1 MPSTASSNAS
11 PSSTPLSIAR
21 ASIDKALLTWILI
34 LGCLIGGFWGFVS
47 MGRLEDPAFSIKT
60 AVVITQYPGASA
72 EDVSREVS
80 EPLES
85 AIQQMSEIDY
95 ITSSNSPGLSRITV
109 NIRMEFGPDALPQI
123 WDKLRHRV
131 SDAVGDLPDGA
142 RAPQVNDGF
151 GDVYG
156 IFMAVTTPGF
166 SDSEIHDLASYL
178 RRNLLAVDGVA
189 SVELD
194 GLPDEVIYVE
204 PNQAILN
211 NLALSPSSIMQAIST
226 ANPVNKTG
234 ALHEQ
239 GQITRLAAPKGS
251 SSVEQIGNLTI
262 GASGK
267 LISIHDFASV
277 SRATNDNPNRLV
289 RFDGERAFTLGI
301 SGREDLNIVDI
312 GHRVDS
318 RLEALMQ
325 DIPYGVE
332 FHPIYQQHLVVEQ
345 ASDNFLINLALSISI
360 VITILGLFMGWR
372 AAIVVGST
380 LLLTVVGTLF
390 FMAWFGIEMQ
400 RISLGALIIA
410 MGMLVDNAIVIAE
423 GMQSEMRMGKTSRD
437 AVGNVA
443 SKTQIPLLGATVIAI
458 MAFAGIGLSSDAT
471 GEFLFSLFAVIAI
484 SLLLSWVL
492 AVTVTPL
499 LGHYLF
505 RSGKNG
511 GQDPYDGLIFRAY
524 GSLLN
529 GALQLRWFVVGGLI
543 LLTAI
548 CYAGFGQVK
557 QEFFPPSNTP
567 LFFVHYKL
575 PQGTDIKKTSADM
588 HILESWLSQR
598 EDVVSTATF
607 IGRGASRFML
617 TYQAEESLKSYG
629 HLIIRARSLED
640 IPSLR
645 EDLTTFAESTL
656 PDGLFRTERLAFG
669 PGGGTPI
676 QGRFSGPDP
685 KKLRQLADEAKARML
700 AASDRVANVRQ
711 DWYEQELVLRPDYV
725 EDQALIAGVSRGDI
739 SNMLQMATEGLTA
752 GIYREGDRRIPIM
765 LRTSAT
771 TERQSSYLMDQPVF
785 AQSAGRYIPISG
797 VVEGLSP
804 EIENTHI
811 QRRDRVYTLTVLSG
825 VVDGTNAASV
835 LEEVR
840 PAIEAM
846 KLPSGYHFEWGGE
859 YETQSQAQESLALKL
874 PVTLVVMI
882 VISILLFGKLRQPL
896 IIWLLVPMAVNGVAI
911 GLLATGIPFSF
922 TALLGL
928 LSLSGMLIKNGI
940 VLVEEIDLV
949 RQEGLALNK
958 AIVRASTT
966 RVRPVLLAAVTTILG
981 MLPLLWDAFFAS
993 MAVTIMGGLGFAT
1006 ILTLIAAPVFYR
1018 LFFAKQA
1025 ELKNPDGS

>member
-1 MPSTASSNAS
+1 M
-11 PSSTPLSIAR
+11 SIASISLAR
-21 ASIDKALLTWILI
+21 TSIDKSLLTWILI
-34 LGCLIGGFWGFVS
+34 LGCLIGGAWGFVS

-60 AVVITQYPGASA
+60 AVIITQYPGASA
-72 EDVSREVS
+72 EDVAREVS

-95 ITSSNSPGLSRITV
+95 ITSSNSPGLSRISV
-109 NIRMEFGPDALPQI
+109 NIRMEFGPDELPQI

-131 SDAVGDLPDGA
+131 SDATSDLPEGA
-142 RAPQVNDGF
+142 HEPQVNDGF

-156 IFMAVTTPGF
+156 IFMAVTAPGF
-166 SDSEIHDLASYL
+166 SDSEIHDLARYL
-178 RRNLLAVDGVA
+178 RRNLLAINGVA

-194 GLPDEVIYVE
+194 GLPEEVIYVE
-204 PNQAILN
+204 PRQAILN
-211 NLALSPSSIMQAIST
+211 NLGLSPTTIIQAIST
-226 ANPVNKTG
+226 ANPVNNTG
-234 ALHEQ
+234 ALHDQ
-239 GQITRLAAPKGS
+239 GKITRIAAPKGS
-251 SSVEQIGNLTI
+251 TTVEQIGNLTI
-262 GASGK
+262 GASSK
-267 LISIHDFASV
+267 LISIHDFAKV
-277 SRATNDNPNRLV
+277 YRARTETPNRLI
-289 RFDGERAFTLGI
+289 RFAGEQAFTIGI

-312 GHRVDS
+312 GHRVDV
-318 RLEALMQ
+318 RLEELMQ
-325 DIPYGVE
+325 DIPYGIE

-345 ASDNFLINLALSISI
+345 ASNDFLINLALSVSI
-360 VITILGLFMGWR
+360 VVAILGLFMGWR

-410 MGMLVDNAIVIAE
+410 MGMLVDNAIVVAE
-423 GMQSEMRMGKTSRD
+423 GMQSEMKLGKSSRD
-437 AVGNVA
+437 AVELVA
-443 SKTQIPLLGATVIAI
+443 DKTQIPLLGATVIAI

-505 RSGKNG
+505 QSGKDAD
-511 GQDPYDGLIFRAY
+511 QDPYGGVVFKAY
-524 GSLLN
+524 GALLR
-529 GALQLRWFVVGGLI
+529 GALYLRWPVVGALI
-543 LLTAI
+543 LITAFCFI
-548 CYAGFGQVK
+548 GFGQVK

-575 PQGTDIKKTSADM
+575 PQGADINKTSDDM
-588 HILESWLSQR
+588 RILEDWLSKR
-598 EDVVSTATF
+598 DEVVSTTTF

-617 TYQAEESLKSYG
+617 TYQAEESLLSYG
-629 HLIIRARSLED
+629 HLIVRARNLED
-640 IPSLR
+640 IPLLR
-645 EDLTTFAESTL
+645 HDLTAFAKGAL

-676 QGRFSGPDP
+676 QGRFSGQDP
-685 KKLRQLADEAKARML
+685 VKLRQLTQEAKERML
-700 AASDRVANVRQ
+700 AASDRVENVRQ
-711 DWYEQELVLRPDYV
+711 DWYEQELVLHPDFA
-725 EDQALIAGVSRGDI
+725 EDQALIAGISRSDI
-739 SNMLQMATEGLTA
+739 SNTLQMATEGLVA
-752 GIYREGDRRIPIM
+752 GIYREDERRIPVM
-765 LRTSAT
+765 LHTPSGDTKQAT
-771 TERQSSYLMDQPVF
+771 QLLDQPVY
-785 AQSAGRYIPISG
+785 SPTAGRYVPISG
-797 VVEGLSP
+797 VVTGLSY
-804 EIENTHI
+804 EVENTHI
-811 QRRDRVYTLTVLSG
+811 QRRDRIYTQTLVSG
-825 VVDGTNAASV
+825 VTDGANAASV
-835 LEEVR
+835 FEEIR
-840 PAIEAM
+840 PAIETM
-846 KLPSGYHFEWGGE
+846 DLPPGYHFEWGGE
-859 YETQSQAQESLALKL
+859 YETQSKAQESLGLKL

-896 IIWLLVPMAVNGVAI
+896 IIWLLVPMAVNGVTI
-911 GLLATGIPFSF
+911 GLLATGTPFSF

-949 RQEGLALNK
+949 WQGDLGLTD

-1018 LFFAKQA
+1018 LLFARQA
-1025 ELKNPDGS
+1025 KANITR